1 MGTKKRMAKTEN
13 YRKTKTRKPGDPV
26 PTPVTECVKRTALYQ
41 NWPPWAYQTPSQT
54 SLREAK
60 FHCRNPKDRSMAGPC
75 WHVMGTPP
83 YHYHTMIFTGLP
95 LVTDEMGFY

>member
-26 PTPVTECVKRTALYQ
+26 PTPITQCVKRTALNQ
-41 NWPPWAYQTPSQT
+41 NWPLWAYEKPFQT
-54 SLREAK
+54 SLGEAK
-60 FHCRNPKDRSMAGPC
+60 FHCRNPQDRS
-75 WHVMGTPP
+75 WRVMGTPP
-83 YHYHTMIFTGLP
+83 WHHHTVIFTRLP